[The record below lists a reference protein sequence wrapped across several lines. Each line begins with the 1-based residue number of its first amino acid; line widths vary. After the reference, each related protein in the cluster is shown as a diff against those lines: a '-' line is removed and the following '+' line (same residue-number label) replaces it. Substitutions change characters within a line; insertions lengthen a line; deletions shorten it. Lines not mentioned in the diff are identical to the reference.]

1 MVCEVIYAELASQ
14 FPTRSELDDFLSQ
27 NGLRLDHIGM
37 EALFTA
43 STVGGLTYPEGPGKC
58 NVLPSDVTPG
68 TRPIDHP
75 ET

>member
-43 STVGGLTYPEGPGKC
+43 STVWEAYTSRRPRQVQWPPFRRYAWNPAHR
-58 NVLPSDVTPG
+58 PS
-68 TRPIDHP
+68 
-75 ET
+75 